1 MRKMLFSISLL
12 LAITISGYGTLSSE
26 SLIYDSSDF
35 GRDTDLPHSSHNSN
49 EVKPGKS
56 VGTGKS
62 NSIETHDAPQKPHVK
77 DKPNPHAI
85 AVIAKPELI
94 AVLVNK
100 SNKLPEG
107 YEPEHL
113 VFPDV
118 KFTFNEKIEKRM
130 MRKDA
135 ADALKDLFKAAEDDG
150 IELAGV
156 SAYRSHERQ
165 KQLFESYVR
174 RDGHE
179 KARTYSAV
187 PGTSEHETGLAI
199 DVTGSNGKCAAED
212 CFAGTPEAE
221 WIEDHAHEYGFI
233 VRYPKG
239 KERITGYKYEPWH
252 IRYVGVKTASKIYEK
267 GITLEEY
274 IRLDALSAEADS
286 SDV

>member
-1 MRKMLFSISLL
+1 MTAAVHLERRTQVMNKLLFTITLL
-12 LAITISGYGTLSSE
+12 LAITISGCSTLSSA
-26 SLIYDSSDF
+26 
-35 GRDTDLPHSSHNSN
+35 GRNENDIDLPQSGHNAN
-49 EVKPGKS
+49 EGKLGKS
-56 VGTGKS
+56 VGTGRS
-62 NSIETHDAPQKPHVK
+62 DSMGAPDTTQQPHVK
-77 DKPNPHAI
+77 DKPNPKAI
-85 AVIAKPELI
+85 AVIANPELI

-107 YEPEHL
+107 YKPEHL
-113 VFPDV
+113 VYPDV
-118 KFTFNEKIEKRM
+118 KFIFNEKIEKRM

-135 ADALKDLFKAAEDDG
+135 ADALKDLFEAAEEDG

-174 RDGHE
+174 RDGDA

-199 DVTGSNGKCAAED
+199 DVTGSDGKCAAED
-212 CFAGTPEAE
+212 CFAGTPEAK

-239 KERITGYKYEPWH
+239 KKRITGYKYEPWH
-252 IRYVGVKTASKIYEK
+252 IRYVGVKTASDIYGK
-267 GITLEEY
+267 SITLEEY
-274 IRLDALSAEADS
+274 IGLGAG
-286 SDV
+286 V